1 MFFPGW
7 SSEVLLK
14 SKEGRNAARNTRSP
28 RPTKEFDVVAVPVFD
43 VAVILSSANKKIAG
57 ASLLKF
63 ET

>member
-1 MFFPGW
+1 M
-7 SSEVLLK
+7 LLK

-28 RPTKEFDVVAVPVFD
+28 RPTKESDVVAVPVFD